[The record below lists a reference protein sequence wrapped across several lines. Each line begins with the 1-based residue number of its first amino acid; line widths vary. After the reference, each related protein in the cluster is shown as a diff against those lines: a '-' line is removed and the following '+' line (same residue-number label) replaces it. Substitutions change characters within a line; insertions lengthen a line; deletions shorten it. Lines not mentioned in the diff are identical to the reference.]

1 MCTFSFGFSSPSQPP
16 VSLSGNTSRRRPAQ
30 NTIFYRCAGLNLRE
44 SPKNQSLVLFNM
56 RMHIKTWG
64 LDGWQ
69 QWSSPSDFE
78 NLDFFSLVCH
88 VVHSSGWIDLPVCGL
103 QMYHL
108 EISWSCT
115 FSKQMWYQW
124 QCNMYSVYFKVA
136 SQCTYVCVCVPP
148 LPFLPR
154 IATRT
159 LLLCALCTVRSVH
172 WEIEQPASSTFVHF
186 PYLKWIIRVL
196 QNFVAISIH
205 RLWGSQKESMCDIYS
220 GTYWWTIIDIQIYNS
235 VPASW
240 MYPTPK
246 PKFAQMDGLV
256 WLSHSKVNHCDRD
269 HAWASSIIVREPVA
283 IMTVPH
289 TSGSGQVGFTRN
301 SPSRT
306 GWSCA

>member
-1 MCTFSFGFSSPSQPP
+1 MRTGWLTAVEFT
-16 VSLSGNTSRRRPAQ
+16 LR
-30 NTIFYRCAGLNLRE
+30 LRE
-44 SPKNQSLVLFNM
+44 F
-56 RMHIKTWG
+56 G
-64 LDGWQ
+64 L
-69 QWSSPSDFE
+69 
-78 NLDFFSLVCH
+78 FSLVCH

-115 FSKQMWYQW
+115 FSKQMCYLTIGSASTVFFKYQW
-124 QCNMYSVYFKVA
+124 PCNMYSVYFKVA
-136 SQCTYVCVCVPP
+136 SQCTYVCVCVCHHCRFYQGLP
-148 LPFLPR
+148 LAHCCFVPFAQSDLC
-154 IATRT
+154 TGKSSSQLLQLLSTFHTWSGLFECCRT
-159 LLLCALCTVRSVH
+159 LWRSASTVCG
-172 WEIEQPASSTFVHF
+172 
-186 PYLKWIIRVL
+186 VL
-196 QNFVAISIH
+196 RKNRCV
-205 RLWGSQKESMCDIYS
+205 IYI

-246 PKFAQMDGLV
+246 PKFAQLDGLV